1 MSKDGALFVWPKRG
15 KYTMKKPIKLFSSLF
30 MTLLLLFSFAT
41 ASFADRV
48 LIIQDLP
55 KQAYRYGVG
64 AYEGVVA
71 HSTATPEAPAINI
84 QRYESR
90 TWRSAFVH
98 YAVDWDETIQIA
110 DTKYIAYG
118 AGPAANKRFVH
129 VELSETS
136 NPAKFKSSYERYV
149 KLLAKI
155 LKDRGIHPS
164 KGLWTHKD
172 ITYKLG
178 GTDHEDPLDYL
189 RSHGVS
195 ETQFRADVQ
204 KAYEGATVTVKPK
217 PQEPSQN
224 VVGATGV
231 AYIDGYNVNLRSGP
245 STNYGIIRQL
255 NKDESYQVWGKQGDW
270 LNLGGNQWIYN
281 NPSYIKYQ
289 GEQTS
294 AASSVVGKRVVS
306 KVDNLRFYDAASW
319 SDADVVGTVDEGL
332 GFTIDAKV
340 SVNGSPQYKVHNSKG
355 TTYYV
360 TANEAYVYV
369 K

>member
-1 MSKDGALFVWPKRG
+1 
-15 KYTMKKPIKLFSSLF
+15 MKKSIKLASSVF
-30 MTLLLLFSFAT
+30 MTLLLLLSFAT
-41 ASFADRV
+41 GAFADRT
-48 LIIQDLP
+48 LIIDDLP
-55 KQAYRYGVG
+55 KVPYRYGVG

-84 QRYESR
+84 QKYESR

-110 DTKYIAYG
+110 DTRYIAYG

-129 VELSETS
+129 VELCET
-136 NPAKFKSSYERYV
+136 ADYTKFKRSYDKYV

-155 LKDRGIHPS
+155 LRDRGLS
-164 KGLWTHKD
+164 AEKGLWTHSD
-172 ITYKLG
+172 VTHYLG

-204 KAYEGATVTVKPK
+204 RAYNNVEVSVPEKPSKPAEVPTAVTD
-217 PQEPSQN
+217 
-224 VVGATGV
+224 GI
-231 AYIDGYNVNLRSGP
+231 AYIEGYNVNLRKGP
-245 STNYGIIRQL
+245 DTSYSKVRQL
-255 NKDESYQVWGKQGDW
+255 NKPESYVVWAEKDGW
-270 LNLGGNQWIYN
+270 LNLGGEQWIKN
-281 NPSYIKYQ
+281 DPSYVKFNKKS
-289 GEQTS
+289 TVD
-294 AASSVVGKRVVS
+294 SSVVGKRVVS
-306 KVDNLRFYDAASW
+306 KVNNLRFYDAPSW
-319 SDADVVGTVDEGL
+319 QDKDVAGSVDAGL

-360 TANEAYVYV
+360 TANEAYVNV